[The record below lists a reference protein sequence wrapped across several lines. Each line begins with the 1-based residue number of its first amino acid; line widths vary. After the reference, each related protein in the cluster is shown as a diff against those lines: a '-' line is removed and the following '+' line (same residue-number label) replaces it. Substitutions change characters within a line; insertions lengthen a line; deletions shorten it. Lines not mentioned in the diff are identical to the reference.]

1 MLTRNQHSE
10 VDIYS
15 PINALFGEYAEKKTR
30 IGAVKDA
37 LDSAAMHYYF
47 EAATARSD
55 NRASYSFGTL
65 FDEDA
70 AIKALDAEFWQ
81 RTIKMTDVL
90 DHMPA
95 AKRNEWH
102 EQIRKHKTPAFEPG
116 IVFDTMKSLI
126 GSREMFLAERVD
138 GIFKNLSHSH
148 ITNEPQG
155 FGKRFIM
162 GNMRSYCSVD
172 YRRSEYIHDLRVVIA
187 KFMGRE
193 CSDSQTTYSDINRL
207 PLDGKWYLFD
217 GGAWKIRLYKKGTA
231 HMEVHPQMAY
241 RLNQTLAYLHPN
253 AIPNEFRAP
262 PKKQPKEFDL
272 DYDLLSFKVVGDLT
286 GLTFQNYGRMCWAS
300 NYSDT
305 VKRVLQYIGGV
316 FEKGHFIFDY
326 QADIVVNEICRT
338 GTIPEYKSHQY
349 YPTPENIAQDA
360 VEIAQIRD
368 GIDICLEPSAG
379 QGGIADYMPKG
390 FTTCVEISKL
400 HCEVLKAKGFNVVHN
415 QDFLT
420 FSIAIKFDRIV
431 MNPPFSEG
439 RAIAHVKHAASLLS
453 KDGILVTVLPAGY
466 RNKLIVDGLKHEWS
480 EVYEN
485 EFSGTSIDTVILKL
499 THQENTQ

>member
-1 MLTRNQHSE
+1 MLTRNQQS
-10 VDIYS
+10 DIDLYS
-15 PINALFGEYAEKKTR
+15 PIDALFGDYENRKER
-30 IGAVKDA
+30 IIAVKNA
-37 LDSAAMHYYF
+37 LDSDAIDYYF
-47 EAATARSD
+47 SAAAANDCRGP
-55 NRASYSFGTL
+55 SYSTHEIFQP
-65 FDEDA
+65 EK
-70 AIKALDAEFWQ
+70 AIKALDAEFWSK
-81 RTIKMTDVL
+81 TIKMTDVL

-95 AKRNEWH
+95 KKRNEWH
-102 EQIRKHKTPAFEPG
+102 EQIRKHKTPAFERG

-126 GSREMFLAERVD
+126 GNREMFLAERVD
-138 GIFKNLSHSH
+138 GIFSNLSYSH

-162 GNMRSYCSVD
+162 GNMRSYCSID
-172 YRRSEYIHDLRVVIA
+172 YRKSEYIHDLRVVIA

-207 PLDGKWYLFD
+207 PLDGKWYRFD

-231 HMEVHPQMAY
+231 HMEVHPQIAY
-241 RLNQTLAYLHPN
+241 RLNQTLAYLHPH
-253 AIPNEFRAP
+253 AIPNEFRTP

-272 DYDLLSFKVVGDLT
+272 DYDLLSFKVVGEL
-286 GLTFQNYGRMCWAS
+286 LRLRFENYGRRCWAS
-300 NYSDT
+300 NYSDA

-326 QADIVVNEICRT
+326 QADIVVDEICRT
-338 GTIPEYKSHQY
+338 GMIPEQRSHQY
-349 YPTPENIAQDA
+349 YPTPEKVARDA
-360 VEIAQIRD
+360 VAIAQIRD
-368 GIDICLEPSAG
+368 GIDLCLEPSAG

-400 HCEVLKAKGFNVVHN
+400 HCEVLKAKGFNAVYN

-420 FSIAIKFDRIV
+420 FSTATKFDRIV

-453 KDGILVTVLPAGY
+453 KDGILVAVLPAGY
-466 RNKLIVDGLKHEWS
+466 RNKLIVEGLKHEWS
-480 EVYEN
+480 KVYEN
-485 EFSGTSIDTVILKL
+485 EFSGTSIDTILLKL
-499 THQENTQ
+499 TTY